1 MKHRRLHLKDFL
13 LAETIY
19 KGVFSDRDDFETEWK
34 SMLNHGRIYGYFNN
48 DNGLVGFCSWVYYN
62 DDPYITLCNLIV
74 DKSSH
79 RKGYGTKI
87 IQYIITQTKHQKKDT
102 LVLTNER
109 EFFESVNFKIIM
121 DFEDDD
127 LQPYRYI
134 MKYER

>member
-1 MKHRRLHLKDFL
+1 MKHRRLHLRDFL
-13 LAETIY
+13 SAEVIY
-19 KGVFSDRDDFETEWK
+19 KGVFPDRDDFETEWK
-34 SMLNHGRIYGYFNN
+34 SMLKFGRIYGYFNN
-48 DNGLVGFCSWVYYN
+48 KVLVGFCSWVYYN
-62 DDPYITLCNLIV
+62 DDPYITLCNLTV
-74 DKSSH
+74 DKLFH

-87 IQYIITQTKHQKKDT
+87 IQYIITQTKHRKKDT
-102 LVLTNER
+102 IVLTNEK